1 MKKILVVLLFIIIS
15 SCSVTDDSPRIQTEF
30 LPIESVNMPDAY
42 RINQTYT
49 IYLTYYR
56 PSNCHAF
63 NGIYSH
69 INSNENTIA
78 IVSDVYTNNN
88 CQEIITEAEA
98 SFNFRPTEIGTY
110 IFKFWHGEN
119 TINNVNEDLYLDYE
133 IEVVE

>member
-1 MKKILVVLLFIIIS
+1 MKKILVVLLFIIFS
-15 SCSVTDDSPRIQTEF
+15 SCSVTDDIPRIQTAF
-30 LPIESVNMPDAY
+30 LPIESVSMPDAY

-49 IYLTYYR
+49 ISLVYNK
-56 PSNCHAF
+56 PSTCHTF

-69 INSNENTIA
+69 VNGNENTIA
-78 IVSDVYTNNN
+78 IVSDVHTNNN

-98 SFNFRPTEIGTY
+98 SFDFEPTELGTY

-119 TINNVNEDLYLDYE
+119 TINNVNEDVYLDYE